1 MEVPNGAFVLNIIMR
16 SSKIT
21 IPIKIGIRVV
31 QILYTSNI
39 PSLFGEHVSGFLNP
53 ANLLKVLF
61 SGFDEAVFPILSKYN
76 LVIYQRQ

>member
-1 MEVPNGAFVLNIIMR
+1 MEVPNEPRVLNIIIR

-21 IPIKIGIRVV
+21 MPINVGIRVV
-31 QILYTSNI
+31 QILYTSNVT
-39 PSLFGEHVSGFLNP
+39 SLFGEHVSGFLNP